1 MIISIPSAG
10 IKGIPAGF
18 ADGIDNSSGES
29 GTPDSISWANIKDI
43 PADFADGVDN
53 IGEYGSSPDSVRAA
67 FIADTCKKYP
77 TQTLADG
84 AVTTDKIAAGAV
96 SNEKI
101 TWPEGTDGQVW
112 KMGADGQPAW
122 GTDLQGTGGATTIAG
137 ITGLADSLTS
147 HRTLINSKANASDLA
162 GKADISHTHTQ
173 TDITGLSTTLSS
185 LQSDI
190 DSKAD
195 ETDLAGKANTAD
207 VYTKTEVDDL
217 VSSAGGD
224 ATGVEYSSISTVQ
237 NYVSLSSANTSV
249 QSITVSCPED
259 GYIVVSGNASV
270 MYVTGASAS
279 LVSIQCK
286 VTLNTTTLSG
296 ACSQVNFA
304 PSPSDMENITVD
316 CQFIT
321 FK

>member
-1 MIISIPSAG
+1 M
-10 IKGIPAGF
+10 
-18 ADGIDNSSGES
+18 
-29 GTPDSISWANIKDI
+29 
-43 PADFADGVDN
+43 
-53 IGEYGSSPDSVRAA
+53 
-67 FIADTCKKYP
+67 
-77 TQTLADG
+77 
-84 AVTTDKIAAGAV
+84 
-96 SNEKI
+96 
-101 TWPEGTDGQVW
+101 
-112 KMGADGQPAW
+112 
-122 GTDLQGTGGATTIAG
+122 
-137 ITGLADSLTS
+137 
-147 HRTLINSKANASDLA
+147 
-162 GKADISHTHTQ
+162 
-173 TDITGLSTTLSS
+173 
-185 LQSDI
+185 QSDI

-304 PSPSDMENITVD
+304 PSPSDMENIT
-316 CQFIT
+316 FIGGYQVSQGT
-321 FK
+321 HTLRLLLTPSEGSYYVYSPTITCVFSPNKL